1 MTCYT
6 VSRACFVITSACIC
20 PLNALWSVLVS
31 PCTAI
36 YFLCSVLISS
46 AFHERMQ
53 QSHDGLTDE
62 IELYV
67 LIWKNVEDT
76 LKGR

>member
-1 MTCYT
+1 M
-6 VSRACFVITSACIC
+6 ITSACVR
-20 PLNALWSVLVS
+20 PLEAVWSASVS
-31 PCTAI
+31 PCTAM
-36 YFLCSVLISS
+36 YFLCSVSISS
-46 AFHERMQ
+46 TFHERMQ

-67 LIWKNVEDT
+67 LIWKYVEDT